1 MAIRIAPTPVLE
13 GQEAADFLKR
23 VAKEQKEK
31 KSLTPTPKLQG
42 ARSKLMAD
50 VRSRKK

>member
-23 VAKEQKEK
+23 IAKERTEK

-42 ARSKLMAD
+42 VRTILLANA
-50 VRSRKK
+50 RSRKK